1 MKPLKRDQ
9 AFLDAQATMKRIGRE
24 LLAES
29 KREIAQNGAFE
40 GTGTGRARDL
50 FSLLVRA
57 NTSKDIPENQRLSD
71 EDVIARES
79 RVSFSQ
85 PTIERIL
92 SQRCLLSWLPDTV
105 SIHFTLSDFE
115 LIHSR
120 GRDDKVRLEFTFPR
134 KVYI

>member
-1 MKPLKRDQ
+1 
-9 AFLDAQATMKRIGRE
+9 
-24 LLAES
+24 
-29 KREIAQNGAFE
+29 
-40 GTGTGRARDL
+40 L

-57 NTSKDIPENQRLSD
+57 NTSKDVPENQRLSD

-79 RVSFSQ
+79 RIFFSQ

-120 GRDDKVRLEFTFPR
+120 GRDDKVRLEFTFPQ
-134 KVYI
+134 KAYI